1 MTKLLFVL
9 AAIVV
14 AITIFTVVDVALT
27 DARRARG
34 VPKGAWFFIALIP
47 VLGALLWFAVGKAPS
62 GSTPQRRMV
71 APDDD
76 PSFLSGLRREEE
88 QNERIRQL
96 EQELSDLDDDPPAE
110 K

>member
-9 AAIVV
+9 AAV
-14 AITIFTVVDVALT
+14 AVAVTIFTVVDVVLT

-47 VLGALLWFAVGKAPS
+47 VLGALLWFAVGKAPR
-62 GSTPQRRMV
+62 GDAPQRRTV

-76 PSFLSGLRREEE
+76 PSFLAGIGREEE

>member
-1 MTKLLFVL
+1 MKPLFVL
-9 AAIVV
+9 V
-14 AITIFTVVDVALT
+14 AIAVAVTIFTVVDVSLT

-34 VPKGAWFFIALIP
+34 VPKAAWFFIALIP
-47 VLGALLWFAVGKAPS
+47 IVGALLWFAVGKGPFGSAPE
-62 GSTPQRRMV
+62 RRVV

-76 PSFLSGLRREEE
+76 PSFLAELRREEE

-96 EQELSDLDDDPPAE
+96 EQELSDLDDDPPAAD

>member
-47 VLGALLWFAVGKAPS
+47 VLGALLWFAVGKAPR
-62 GSTPQRRMV
+62 GDAPQRRMV

>member
-9 AAIVV
+9 AAV
-14 AITIFTVVDVALT
+14 AVAVTIFTVVDVVLT

-47 VLGALLWFAVGKAPS
+47 ALGALLWFAVGKAPS
-62 GSTPQRRMV
+62 SNAPQGRMI

-76 PSFLSGLRREEE
+76 PSFLSGLLREEE

>member
-1 MTKLLFVL
+1 
-9 AAIVV
+9 
-14 AITIFTVVDVALT
+14 
-27 DARRARG
+27 
-34 VPKGAWFFIALIP
+34 
-47 VLGALLWFAVGKAPS
+47 
-62 GSTPQRRMV
+62 MV

-76 PSFLSGLRREEE
+76 PTFLSGLRREEE

>member
-1 MTKLLFVL
+1 MSKLLFVL
-9 AAIVV
+9 AAIAV
-14 AITIFTVVDVALT
+14 AVTIFTLVDVSLT

-34 VPKGAWFFIALIP
+34 VSKVAWFFIALIP
-47 VLGALLWFAVGKAPS
+47 VVGTLLWFAVGKAPFDAI
-62 GSTPQRRMV
+62 PQTRVV

-76 PSFLSGLRREEE
+76 PSFLAALRKEEE

-96 EQELSDLDDDPPAE
+96 EQELSDLDDDPPSE